1 MSPETIRRIEI
12 VEVGPRDGLQN
23 ESTLLSTA
31 QKLDFIDRLIAAG
44 ARRIEAASF
53 VNPRRVPQMADSAA
67 VMAAVPRDKGVSF
80 IGLALNVRGAEK
92 AIEAGCDEVN
102 YVICASREF
111 GIRNQ
116 GATAEESLAGL
127 AHVAPMVAA
136 AGRRLSATISVAFGC
151 PFEGE
156 VPESAVADIA
166 AAAFAAGAGEIA
178 LGDTIGVADPWNV
191 RARIHAVR
199 AAAPGARLRLHF
211 HNTRAS
217 ALANAFAAIEA
228 GVNVLDSSCGG
239 IGGCPFAP
247 KATGN
252 VASEDLVYMLHRAG
266 FETGLSLDALIA
278 TADWL
283 ESALAHPIPSA
294 LAKAGPFPGE
304 KAAR

>member
-1 MSPETIRRIEI
+1 MTHTATRNIEI

-23 ESTLLSTA
+23 ESTFLSTE
-31 QKLDFIDRLIAAG
+31 QKLDFINRLIAAG

-53 VNPRRVPQMADSAA
+53 VNPKRVPQMADSAA
-67 VMAAVPRDKGVSF
+67 VMAAVPRGNGVSF
-80 IGLALNVRGAEK
+80 IGLALNARGAER
-92 AIEAGCDEVN
+92 AIAAGCDEVN
-102 YVICASREF
+102 FVICASREF

-116 GATAEESLAGL
+116 GATAEESLAEL
-127 AHVAPMVAA
+127 RRAAPMVADA
-136 AGRRLSATISVAFGC
+136 KRALSATISVAFGC

-156 VPESAVADIA
+156 VAQSTVADIA
-166 AAAFAAGAGEIA
+166 AAAFALGAQEIA
-178 LGDTIGVADPWNV
+178 LGDTIGVADPWTV

-199 AAAPGARLRLHF
+199 AAAPDSLLRLHF

-228 GVNVLDSSCGG
+228 GANILDSSCGG

-252 VASEDLVYMLHRAG
+252 VASEDLVFMLHRAG

-278 TADWL
+278 TAHWL
-283 ESALAHPIPSA
+283 EGALGHPVPAA
-294 LAKAGPFPGE
+294 LGKAGIFPY
-304 KAAR
+304 KRPDA